1 MQTYHYRVWVPAK
14 TGAIKLMNC
23 QGKTFQGK
31 FKASALDTIRNFFYT
46 YSSHLLY
53 TEILSLCSGRVVLPF
68 LLPPKQLHPFQIVSF
83 WFMAAQDIHIAW
95 VHLGN

>member
-31 FKASALDTIRNFFYT
+31 FKASALDTIRNFFTPIPHT
-46 YSSHLLY
+46 YC
-53 TEILSLCSGRVVLPF
+53 I
-68 LLPPKQLHPFQIVSF
+68 PKF
-83 WFMAAQDIHIAW
+83 
-95 VHLGN
+95 